1 KDDVIRRLFQRFQQ
15 GIKGRLAEHVHL
27 INDVYLVA
35 PVLRRN
41 ADAFTQIANVVHLVI
56 GGRVDLNY
64 VQRTVER
71 FAIYLLINLVD
82 GTRQYACH
90 RGFAHPARAAEH
102 ISMGQ
107 TVLADS
113 IFKRTAD
120 MLLRYDIIEGSG
132 TVSTG

>member
-1 KDDVIRRLFQRFQQ
+1 MYLIDDV
-15 GIKGRLAEHVHL
+15 H
-27 INDVYLVA
+27 LVA

-41 ADAFTQIANVVHLVI
+41 ADALTQITNVVHLII
-56 GGRVDLNY
+56 GGRIDLNY
-64 VQRTVER
+64 VKRSVER

-82 GTRQYACH
+82 GTCQHAGH
-90 RGFAHPARAAEH
+90 RGFTHPARAAEH
-102 ISMGQ
+102 IGMRQ

-132 TVSTG
+132 TVGTG